1 MKKLQVNLSDFR
13 RLCILKGIYPRDPKN
28 KKKLSRTGSTSGTY
42 YWAKDIQFLLHEP
55 LLNTLRE
62 TKAYAKKI
70 ARYTRK
76 RDFAKVASL
85 EEHLKPNFS
94 LDHLIKERYP
104 TFVDALR
111 DLDDALSMLYLFA
124 ALPNTTNLAVSRDE
138 KRMAMA
144 PGHEQL
150 NFAHS
155 SAALLREFEA
165 YLIKERCVRR
175 SFISIKG
182 IYYQAEI
189 LNQTVTWIVPHERTT
204 PVPSDV
210 DFRVMHTFLE
220 FYETLVGF
228 VNFKLFS
235 RVGWSYPLAPTM
247 LRKSEADDESAQYR
261 PVLLIEDLPKVN
273 DDNDEHVVIS
283 NTPVVTRIFSKFT
296 FFLSRE
302 VPRHSLALL
311 IQSAGGCLG
320 WEALDDSSPITED
333 SPVITHQVIDRPNLA
348 KMYADRVYIQP
359 QWVFDCINAGK
370 IIDPAMYGVGAQLPP
385 HMSPFVRSDEI
396 ISEETPEESTEIEAS
411 IDASS
416 NLTGEQKKLAISM
429 LSKKKKK
436 LYESMQRGISIKT
449 AEKDRLEKRRAEL
462 LNTPEQE

>member
-1 MKKLQVNLSDFR
+1 M
-13 RLCILKGIYPRDPKN
+13 
-28 KKKLSRTGSTSGTY
+28 
-42 YWAKDIQFLLHEP
+42 LHEP
-55 LLNTLRE
+55 LLATLRD
-62 TKAYAKKI
+62 TKSYAKKV

-76 RDFAKVASL
+76 RDFAKVQSL
-85 EEHLKPNFS
+85 EEHLKPQYS

-124 ALPNTTNLAVSRDE
+124 ALPNTSNIAMNRDE
-138 KRMAMA
+138 KRMALA

-150 NFAHS
+150 NFAHT

-165 YLIKERCVRR
+165 YLVKEKCIRR

-189 LNQTVTWIVPHERTT
+189 MNQTVTWIVPHERTT

-220 FYETLVGF
+220 FYQTLLGF

-235 RVGWSYPLAPTM
+235 RLGWSYPLAPTM
-247 LRKSEADDESAQYR
+247 LRKSEAEDSSAQYR
-261 PVLLIEDLPKVN
+261 PVLLVEDLPVASN
-273 DDNDEHVVIS
+273 QDSEQVVS
-283 NTPVVTRIFSKFT
+283 NKGIFCNFT
-296 FFLSRE
+296 VFLSRE

-311 IQSAGGCLG
+311 VQSAGGSLG
-320 WEALDDSSPITED
+320 WEALDESSPIAED
-333 SPVITHQVIDRPNLA
+333 SPAITHHVIDRPNLA

-370 IIDPAMYGVGAQLPP
+370 ILDPALYRIGAQLPP
-385 HMSPFVRSDEI
+385 HLSPFVRAD
-396 ISEETPEESTEIEAS
+396 SEESVEEVAAEVSAADS
-411 IDASS
+411 DAAGMSA
-416 NLTGEQKKLAISM
+416 EQKKLAVSM

-436 LYESMQRGISIKT
+436 LYESMQRGLAIKA
-449 AEKDRLEKRRAEL
+449 AEKERLDSRRAAISAASAAEATEE
-462 LNTPEQE
+462 N

>member
-1 MKKLQVNLSDFR
+1 M
-13 RLCILKGIYPRDPKN
+13 
-28 KKKLSRTGSTSGTY
+28 
-42 YWAKDIQFLLHEP
+42 
-55 LLNTLRE
+55 NTLRE
-62 TKAYAKKI
+62 TKSYAKKV

-76 RDFAKVASL
+76 RDFAKVQSL
-85 EEHLKPNFS
+85 EEHLKPQYS

-104 TFVDALR
+104 TFADALR

-124 ALPNTTNLAVSRDE
+124 ALPNTSNIAMSRDE
-138 KRMAMA
+138 KRMALA

-150 NFAHS
+150 NFAHT

-175 SFISIKG
+175 TFISIKG

-189 LNQTVTWIVPHERTT
+189 MNQTVTWIVPHERTT

-220 FYETLVGF
+220 FYQTLLGF

-261 PVLLIEDLPKVN
+261 PVLLLEDLPKVQGE
-273 DDNDEHVVIS
+273 DA
-283 NTPVVTRIFSKFT
+283 PVSESSKLFGNLT

-311 IQSAGGCLG
+311 IQSAGGSLG
-320 WEALDDSSPITED
+320 WECLDESSPISED
-333 SPVITHQVIDRPNLA
+333 SPVITHHVIDRPNLA

-359 QWVFDCINAGK
+359 QWIFDSINAGK
-370 IIDPAMYGVGAQLPP
+370 LLDPSLYRIGAQLPP
-385 HMSPFVRSDEI
+385 HMSPFMRTEETETEVEA
-396 ISEETPEESTEIEAS
+396 SEEQEGQQQQEGLSA
-411 IDASS
+411 
-416 NLTGEQKKLAISM
+416 EQKKLAVSM

-436 LYESMQRGISIKT
+436 LYESMQRGLAIKA
-449 AEKDRLEKRRAEL
+449 AEKERLEKRRAEIAATKE
-462 LNTPEQE
+462 N

>member
-1 MKKLQVNLSDFR
+1 M
-13 RLCILKGIYPRDPKN
+13 
-28 KKKLSRTGSTSGTY
+28 
-42 YWAKDIQFLLHEP
+42 LHEP
-55 LLNTLRE
+55 LLNTLRD
-62 TKAYAKKI
+62 TKSYAKKV

-76 RDFAKVASL
+76 RDFAKVQSL
-85 EEHLKPNFS
+85 EEHLKPQYS

-104 TFVDALR
+104 SFADALR

-124 ALPNTTNLAVSRDE
+124 ALPNTSNIAMNRDE
-138 KRMAMA
+138 KRMALA

-150 NFAHS
+150 NFAHT

-175 SFISIKG
+175 TFISIKG

-189 LNQTVTWIVPHERTT
+189 MNQTVTWIVPHERTT

-220 FYETLVGF
+220 LYQTLVGF

-261 PVLLIEDLPKVN
+261 PVLLLEDLPKVQS
-273 DDNDEHVVIS
+273 DDIPVTGGNEIS
-283 NTPVVTRIFSKFT
+283 KLFGNFT

-311 IQSAGGCLG
+311 IQSAGGSLG
-320 WEALDDSSPITED
+320 WECLDESSPISED
-333 SPVITHQVIDRPNLA
+333 SPVITHHVIDRPNLA

-359 QWVFDCINAGK
+359 QWIFDSINAGK
-370 IIDPAMYGVGAQLPP
+370 AMDPALYRIGAQLPP
-385 HMSPFVRSDEI
+385 HMSPFMRP
-396 ISEETPEESTEIEAS
+396 EETEAEEQVEEQAAAAAEGETS
-411 IDASS
+411 I
-416 NLTGEQKKLAISM
+416 LTAEQKKLAVSM

-436 LYESMQRGISIKT
+436 LYESMQRGLAIKA
-449 AEKDRLEKRRAEL
+449 AEKERLEKRRAEISASI
-462 LNTPEQE
+462 NQE

>member
-1 MKKLQVNLSDFR
+1 MSLSDFR

-28 KKKLSRTGSTSGTY
+28 KKKLSKTGSTSGTY

-55 LLNTLRE
+55 LVATLRD
-62 TKAYAKKI
+62 TKSYAKKV

-76 RDFAKVASL
+76 RDFAKVQSL
-85 EEHLKPNFS
+85 EEHLKPQYS

-124 ALPNTTNLAVSRDE
+124 ALPNTSNIAMNRDE
-138 KRMAMA
+138 KRMALA

-150 NFAHS
+150 NFAHT

-165 YLIKERCVRR
+165 YLVKEKCIRR

-189 LNQTVTWIVPHERTT
+189 MNQTVTWIVPHERTT

-220 FYETLVGF
+220 FYQTLLGF

-235 RVGWSYPLAPTM
+235 RLGWSYPLAPTM
-247 LRKSEADDESAQYR
+247 LRKSEAEDSSAQYR
-261 PVLLIEDLPKVN
+261 PVLLLEDLPVSSQDLDQSSKGG
-273 DDNDEHVVIS
+273 
-283 NTPVVTRIFSKFT
+283 IFSNFT
-296 FFLSRE
+296 VFLSRE
-302 VPRHSLALL
+302 VPRHSLSMLV
-311 IQSAGGCLG
+311 QGAGGALG

-333 SPVITHQVIDRPNLA
+333 SPAITHHVIDRPNLA
-348 KMYADRVYIQP
+348 KMYADRIYIQP
-359 QWVFDCINAGK
+359 QWIFDCINAGK
-370 IIDPAMYGVGAQLPP
+370 ILDPVLYRIGAQLPP
-385 HMSPFVRSDEI
+385 HLSPFVSSD
-396 ISEETPEESTEIEAS
+396 SF
-411 IDASS
+411 D
-416 NLTGEQKKLAISM
+416 
-429 LSKKKKK
+429 
-436 LYESMQRGISIKT
+436 Y
-449 AEKDRLEKRRAEL
+449 
-462 LNTPEQE
+462 

>member
-1 MKKLQVNLSDFR
+1 M
-13 RLCILKGIYPRDPKN
+13 CILKGIYPRDPKN

-55 LLNTLRE
+55 LLITLRE
-62 TKAYAKKI
+62 TKSYAKKV

-76 RDFAKVASL
+76 RDFAKVQSL
-85 EEHLKPNFS
+85 EEHLKPHYS

-104 TFVDALR
+104 TFFDALR

-124 ALPNTTNLAVSRDE
+124 ALPNTSNMAQSRDD
-138 KRMAMA
+138 KRMALA

-150 NFAHS
+150 NFAHT

-165 YLIKERCVRR
+165 YLVKERCVRR
-175 SFISIKG
+175 TFVSIKG

-189 LNQTVTWIVPHERTT
+189 MNQTVTWIVPHERTT

-220 FYETLVGF
+220 FYQTLVGF

-247 LRKSEADDESAQYR
+247 LRRSEADDESAQYR
-261 PVLLIEDLPKVN
+261 PVLLLEDLPKVQS
-273 DDNDEHVVIS
+273 DGEEDQTGITS
-283 NTPVVTRIFSKFT
+283 SPGIFSNFV

-311 IQSAGGCLG
+311 IQNASGRLG
-320 WEALDDSSPITED
+320 WECLDESSPISED
-333 SPVITHQVIDRPNLA
+333 SPSITHHVIDRPNLA

-370 IIDPAMYGVGAQLPP
+370 ILDPALYRIGAQLPP
-385 HMSPFVRSDEI
+385 HLSPFVRPEEIETTESTLNDENL
-396 ISEETPEESTEIEAS
+396 SASAAESTEKL
-411 IDASS
+411 SS
-416 NLTGEQKKLAISM
+416 EQKKLAVSM

-436 LYESMQRGISIKT
+436 LYESMQRGLAIKA
-449 AEKDRLEKRRAEL
+449 AEKDRLEKRRTEL
-462 LNTPEQE
+462 SQANHQE

>member
-1 MKKLQVNLSDFR
+1 
-13 RLCILKGIYPRDPKN
+13 
-28 KKKLSRTGSTSGTY
+28 
-42 YWAKDIQFLLHEP
+42 LLHEP
-55 LLNTLRE
+55 LLHTLRE
-62 TKAYAKKI
+62 TKSYAKKV

-76 RDFAKVASL
+76 RDFAKVQSL
-85 EEHLKPNFS
+85 EENLKPQYS

-104 TFVDALR
+104 SFADALR

-124 ALPNTTNLAVSRDE
+124 ALPNTSTISMSRDE
-138 KRMAMA
+138 KRMALA
-144 PGHEQL
+144 PGYEQL

-175 SFISIKG
+175 TFISIKG

-189 LNQTVTWIVPHERTT
+189 MNQTITWIVPHERTT

-220 FYETLVGF
+220 FYQTLLGF

-261 PVLLIEDLPKVN
+261 PVLLLEDLPKVQG
-273 DDNDEHVVIS
+273 DDA
-283 NTPVVTRIFSKFT
+283 PVSESSKLFGNLT
-296 FFLSRE
+296 LFLSRE

-311 IQSAGGCLG
+311 IQSAGGSLG
-320 WEALDDSSPITED
+320 WECLDESSPISED
-333 SPVITHQVIDRPNLA
+333 SPVITHHVIDRPNLA

-359 QWVFDCINAGK
+359 QWIFDSINAGK
-370 IIDPAMYGVGAQLPP
+370 ILDPVLYRIGAQLPP
-385 HMSPFVRSDEI
+385 HMSPFMRL
-396 ISEETPEESTEIEAS
+396 EETEEEGEQAAEQ
-411 IDASS
+411 DDSS
-416 NLTGEQKKLAISM
+416 LTAEQKKLAVSM

-436 LYESMQRGISIKT
+436 LYESMQRGLAIKA
-449 AEKDRLEKRRAEL
+449 AEKDRLEKRRAEISS
-462 LNTPEQE
+462 TKDQE

>member
-1 MKKLQVNLSDFR
+1 M
-13 RLCILKGIYPRDPKN
+13 
-28 KKKLSRTGSTSGTY
+28 
-42 YWAKDIQFLLHEP
+42 LHEP
-55 LLNTLRE
+55 LLVALRE
-62 TKAYAKKI
+62 TKSYAKKV

-85 EEHLKPNFS
+85 EEHLKPQYS

-104 TFVDALR
+104 TFLDALR

-124 ALPNTTNLAVSRDE
+124 ALPNTSKMALNRDE
-138 KRMAMA
+138 KRMALV

-150 NFAHS
+150 NFAHT

-165 YLIKERCVRR
+165 YLIKERCIRR

-189 LNQTVTWIVPHERTT
+189 MNQTVTWIVPHERTT

-220 FYETLVGF
+220 FYQTLLGF
-228 VNFKLFS
+228 INFKLFS

-247 LRKSEADDESAQYR
+247 LRKSEADDESSQYR
-261 PVLLIEDLPKVN
+261 PVLLLEDLPN
-273 DDNDEHVVIS
+273 GSASTSNSNSNEDNIPTS
-283 NTPVVTRIFSKFT
+283 TTFSLFGNFT

-302 VPRHSLALL
+302 VPRHSLAMLV
-311 IQSAGGCLG
+311 QNAGGSLG
-320 WEALDDSSPITED
+320 WEALDNSSPISED
-333 SPVITHQVIDRPNLA
+333 SPAITHHVIDRPNLA
-348 KMYADRVYIQP
+348 KMYADRIYVQP
-359 QWVFDCINAGK
+359 QWIFDCINAGK
-370 IIDPAMYGVGAQLPP
+370 VIDPSLYRIGASLPP
-385 HMSPFVRSDEI
+385 HLSPFVR
-396 ISEETPEESTEIEAS
+396 PEEVIEAETETGTEVETQA
-411 IDASS
+411 DAGSS
-416 NLTGEQKKLAISM
+416 LTPEQKKLAVSM

-436 LYESMQRGISIKT
+436 LYESMQRGLATKA

-462 LNTPEQE
+462 ALTQSQQE

>member
-1 MKKLQVNLSDFR
+1 M
-13 RLCILKGIYPRDPKN
+13 CILKGIYPRDPKN
-28 KKKLSRTGSTSGTY
+28 KKKLSKTGSTSGTY
-42 YWAKDIQFLLHEP
+42 YWTKDIQFLLHEP

-62 TKAYAKKI
+62 TKSYAKKV

-76 RDFAKVASL
+76 RDFAKVQSL
-85 EEHLKPNFS
+85 EEHLKPQYS

-124 ALPNTTNLAVSRDE
+124 ALPNTSNIAMSRDE
-138 KRMAMA
+138 KRMALA

-150 NFAHS
+150 NFAHT

-175 SFISIKG
+175 TFISIKG

-189 LNQTVTWIVPHERTT
+189 MNQTITWIVPHERTT

-220 FYETLVGF
+220 FYQTLLGF
-228 VNFKLFS
+228 INFKLFS

-261 PVLLIEDLPKVN
+261 PVLLLEDLPKVQG
-273 DDNDEHVVIS
+273 DDA
-283 NTPVVTRIFSKFT
+283 PVAIDSKLFGNFT

-311 IQSAGGCLG
+311 IQNAGGALG
-320 WEALDDSSPITED
+320 WECLDESSPITED
-333 SPVITHQVIDRPNLA
+333 SPVITHHVIDRPNLA

-359 QWVFDCINAGK
+359 QWIFDSINAGK
-370 IIDPAMYGVGAQLPP
+370 VLDPALYRIGAQLPP
-385 HMSPFVRSDEI
+385 HMSPFMR
-396 ISEETPEESTEIEAS
+396 PEEITADETAEVTEIAEGSTMTA
-411 IDASS
+411 
-416 NLTGEQKKLAISM
+416 EQKKLAVSM

-436 LYESMQRGISIKT
+436 LYESMQRGLAIKA
-449 AEKDRLEKRRAEL
+449 AEKERLEKRRAEIASVAKD
-462 LNTPEQE
+462 QE

>member
-1 MKKLQVNLSDFR
+1 MTRGQAVRKLQVSLSDFR

-28 KKKLSRTGSTSGTY
+28 RKKISRTGSTSGTY

-55 LLNTLRE
+55 LLGTLRE
-62 TKAYAKKI
+62 MKSYAKKV

-76 RDFAKVASL
+76 RDFAKVSSL
-85 EEHLKPNFS
+85 EEHMKPQYS

-104 TFVDALR
+104 TFADALR
-111 DLDDALSMLYLFA
+111 DLDDGLSMLYLFA
-124 ALPNTTNLAVSRDE
+124 ALPNTSNLGQSRVE

-144 PGHEQL
+144 PGFEQL
-150 NFAHS
+150 SFAHD
-155 SAALLREFEA
+155 SASLLREFEA
-165 YLIKERCVRR
+165 YLIKEGCVRR

-189 LNQTVTWIVPHERTT
+189 MGQTVTWIVPHERST

-220 FYETLVGF
+220 FYQTLIGF

-247 LRKSEADDESAQYR
+247 LRKSEIEDESAQYR
-261 PVLLIEDLPKVN
+261 PVLLLEDLPKTSV
-273 DDNDEHVVIS
+273 DS
-283 NTPVVTRIFSKFT
+283 SCTGIFANMT

-311 IQSAGGCLG
+311 VQNCGGSVG
-320 WEALDDSSPITED
+320 WEALDASSPITED
-333 SPVITHQVIDRPNLA
+333 SPAITHQIIDRPNLA
-348 KMYADRVYIQP
+348 KMYSDRIYVQP
-359 QWVFDCINAGK
+359 QWVFDCLNAGK
-370 IIDPAMYGVGAQLPP
+370 CLDPAAYQIGAQLPP
-385 HMSPFVRSDEI
+385 HMSPFVRPDEH
-396 ISEETPEESTEIEAS
+396 EEEEAAREEVEQADGNEESQEVS
-411 IDASS
+411 LSV
-416 NLTGEQKKLAISM
+416 EQKKLAVSM

-436 LYESMQRGISIKT
+436 LYESMQRGIAIKT
-449 AEKDRLEKRRAEL
+449 AEKERLAKRRAEL
-462 LNTPEQE
+462 DESTKE

>member
-1 MKKLQVNLSDFR
+1 M
-13 RLCILKGIYPRDPKN
+13 
-28 KKKLSRTGSTSGTY
+28 
-42 YWAKDIQFLLHEP
+42 LHEP
-55 LLNTLRE
+55 LLNTLRD
-62 TKAYAKKI
+62 TKSYAKKV

-76 RDFAKVASL
+76 RDFAKVQSL
-85 EEHLKPNFS
+85 EEHLKPQYS

-104 TFVDALR
+104 SFADALR

-124 ALPNTTNLAVSRDE
+124 ALPNTSNIAMSRDE
-138 KRMAMA
+138 KRMALA

-150 NFAHS
+150 NFAHT

-175 SFISIKG
+175 TFISIKG

-189 LNQTVTWIVPHERTT
+189 MNQTVTWIVPHERTT

-220 FYETLVGF
+220 FYQTLVGF

-261 PVLLIEDLPKVN
+261 PVLLLEDLPKVQS
-273 DDNDEHVVIS
+273 DDI
-283 NTPVVTRIFSKFT
+283 PVSVGNESSKIFGNFT

-311 IQSAGGCLG
+311 IQSAGGSLG
-320 WEALDDSSPITED
+320 WECLDESSPISED
-333 SPVITHQVIDRPNLA
+333 SPVITHHVIDRPNLA

-359 QWVFDCINAGK
+359 QWIFDSINAAK
-370 IIDPAMYGVGAQLPP
+370 AIDPALYRIGAQLPP
-385 HMSPFVRSDEI
+385 HMSPFMR
-396 ISEETPEESTEIEAS
+396 PEETEIEEQVEEQAEAGVVEGE
-411 IDASS
+411 IS
-416 NLTGEQKKLAISM
+416 NLTAEQKKLAVSM

-436 LYESMQRGISIKT
+436 LYESMQRGLAIKA
-449 AEKDRLEKRRAEL
+449 AEKERLEKRRAEISASK
-462 LNTPEQE
+462 NHQE

>member
-1 MKKLQVNLSDFR
+1 M
-13 RLCILKGIYPRDPKN
+13 
-28 KKKLSRTGSTSGTY
+28 
-42 YWAKDIQFLLHEP
+42 
-55 LLNTLRE
+55 NTLRE
-62 TKAYAKKI
+62 TKSYAKKV

-76 RDFAKVASL
+76 RDFAKVQSL
-85 EEHLKPNFS
+85 EEHLKPQYS

-104 TFVDALR
+104 TFADALR

-124 ALPNTTNLAVSRDE
+124 ALPNTSNIAMSRDE
-138 KRMAMA
+138 KRMALA

-150 NFAHS
+150 NFAHI

-175 SFISIKG
+175 TFISIKG

-189 LNQTVTWIVPHERTT
+189 MNQTVTWIVPHERTT

-220 FYETLVGF
+220 FYQTLLGF

-261 PVLLIEDLPKVN
+261 PVLLLEDLPKVQGE
-273 DDNDEHVVIS
+273 DA
-283 NTPVVTRIFSKFT
+283 PVSESSKLFGNLT

-311 IQSAGGCLG
+311 IQSAGGSLG
-320 WEALDDSSPITED
+320 WECLDESSPISED
-333 SPVITHQVIDRPNLA
+333 SPVITHHVIDRPNLA

-359 QWVFDCINAGK
+359 QWIFDSINAGK
-370 IIDPAMYGVGAQLPP
+370 LLDPSLYRIGAQLPP
-385 HMSPFVRSDEI
+385 HMSPFMRTEETETEVEA
-396 ISEETPEESTEIEAS
+396 SEEQEGQQQQEGLSA
-411 IDASS
+411 
-416 NLTGEQKKLAISM
+416 EQKKLAVSM

-436 LYESMQRGISIKT
+436 LYESMQRGLAIKA
-449 AEKDRLEKRRAEL
+449 AEKERLEKRRAEIAASKE
-462 LNTPEQE
+462 N